1 MTPRAVRA
9 APSGTACLL
18 VTVLAISLLAG
29 CVSTTA
35 GSPGIGRAMGGGSA
49 AGMAGSL
56 GVELTPEMEA
66 MLARTRAR
74 EEELMGQ
81 PLTAGA
87 AAEIALL
94 HHPAVD
100 RGLAVLGL
108 LNEDRLLLAHSVN
121 PAFNNG
127 RPSSTVE
134 WRIQSSLTVNLMTWL
149 GEPALVPNLTTEQR
163 TERVQAA
170 DEVAAQLFEAQRAWV
185 GAVAA
190 RQSVLYLEDV
200 VAAAEIS
207 RDLMQ
212 DMRRVGNASELDA
225 LRGQHFYAEAIALLT
240 QAQVAAAIARERLAQ
255 ALGIWGADAER
266 VQLPDRLPD
275 LPGTAIGPEG
285 IEARAISQRFDL
297 RAARVAGSAEEAAI
311 NARADIRSA
320 WLGYRGAH
328 ELARHA
334 HEAIVPLAEAMSAEQ
349 LRRYNGML
357 IGVFDLIADAADRTN
372 TVNIALDAERSF
384 WLAEVELHQ
393 ALTGVGTTGAGA
405 RSGLASG
412 FGVPSLQHVH

>member
-1 MTPRAVRA
+1 MRPRAVRA
-9 APSGTACLL
+9 AVSGTARLTLALL
-18 VTVLAISLLAG
+18 TGTVLISCA
-29 CVSTTA
+29 S
-35 GSPGIGRAMGGGSA
+35 SPPSVPGMTGGSA
-49 AGMAGSL
+49 
-56 GVELTPEMEA
+56 GVAAVLSPEVEA

-74 EEELMGQ
+74 EQELMGQ
-81 PLTAGA
+81 PLTADS

-94 HHPAVD
+94 HHPAID

-108 LNEDRLLLAHSVN
+108 LQADRLLLAHTVN

-134 WRIQSSLTVNLMTWL
+134 WRVQSRLSVNLMTWL
-149 GEPALVPNLTTEQR
+149 SEPALAPTLTTEER
-163 TERVQAA
+163 TARVQAA
-170 DEVAAQLFEAQRAWV
+170 DEVGAHLFEAQRAWV

-190 RQSVLYLEDV
+190 RQSVRYFEDV

-212 DMRRVGNASELDA
+212 GMRNVGNASELDA
-225 LRGQHFYAEAIALLT
+225 LRGQHFYAEAVALLT
-240 QAQVAAAIARERLAQ
+240 QAQAEAAIERERLAQ
-255 ALGIWGADAER
+255 ALGIWGEDAER

-275 LPGTAIGPEG
+275 LPATAIGPEG
-285 IEARAISQRFDL
+285 IEARAIAQRFDL

-311 NARADIRSA
+311 NARAEIRTA
-320 WLGYRGAH
+320 WLGYSGAH

-334 HEAIVPLAEAMSAEQ
+334 REAIVPLGERMSAEQ

-357 IGVFDLIADAADRTN
+357 IGVFDLIADAADRIN
-372 TVNIALDAERSF
+372 TVNIALGTERGF
-384 WLAEVELHQ
+384 WLAEVNLHQ
-393 ALTGVGTTGAGA
+393 ALTGVGATGAGA

-412 FGVPSLQHVH
+412 FGVPTLQHVH